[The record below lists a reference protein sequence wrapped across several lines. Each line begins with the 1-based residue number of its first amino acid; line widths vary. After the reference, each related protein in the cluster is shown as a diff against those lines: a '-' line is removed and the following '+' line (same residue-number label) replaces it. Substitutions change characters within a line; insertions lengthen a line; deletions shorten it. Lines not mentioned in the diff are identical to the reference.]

1 MARGAGDRPCAVSRL
16 RTRRWRYWQ
25 WPPGHRALIRLG
37 VLLPALGG
45 RGSAPPVRIK
55 TVGHGADTA
64 VLTANSPLLE
74 GTSGRYFAD
83 CIEGEVLDRRVVR
96 FRA

>member
-1 MARGAGDRPCAVSRL
+1 M
-16 RTRRWRYWQ
+16 
-25 WPPGHRALIRLG
+25 
-37 VLLPALGG
+37 
-45 RGSAPPVRIK
+45 RIK